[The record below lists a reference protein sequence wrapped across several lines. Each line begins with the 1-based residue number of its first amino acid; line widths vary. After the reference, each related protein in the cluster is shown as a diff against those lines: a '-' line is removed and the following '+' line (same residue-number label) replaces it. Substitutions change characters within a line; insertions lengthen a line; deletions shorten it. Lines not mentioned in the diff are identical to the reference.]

1 MKLKEVMGFKIFW
14 TENALKMNLFLSV
27 KGILK
32 MKLFKIGLHF
42 SLECMGKW
50 IIKVRYQYNLFSHD
64 IQIYLLPTLGLINVL
79 PKDFL

>member
-1 MKLKEVMGFKIFW
+1 MIIVMIL
-14 TENALKMNLFLSV
+14 LKMNLFLSV

-42 SLECMGKW
+42 SLECMGKR

-64 IQIYLLPTLGLINVL
+64 IKIYLLPTFVLINVL
-79 PKDFL
+79 PKDFLF